1 MKKNSAFGWKNSI
14 SRQPARDLF
23 LHPPQ
28 TGAYSEGELG
38 LTPSRISA
46 TLPGQ
51 IAFYSPFV
59 TN

>member
-1 MKKNSAFGWKNSI
+1 MKMNSAFGWKNSI
-14 SRQPARDLF
+14 NRQTDRDLF
-23 LHPPQ
+23 LHPTQ

-38 LTPSRISA
+38 LTPSGISA